1 MLDYEKSIAK
11 LIERVGLIHT
21 SGYSPTEESKALNA
35 LAQKL
40 DETIGLMDQ
49 DSYWELEDAFNQP
62 SPGSVRIDGSK
73 EEDVERAGR
82 YANIRWGMYE
92 LADFARR
99 KKGELPHRNKKHAVP
114 FAATGLLHIMYQAG
128 KDFPKLYDHS
138 EAVKELGRVCNGAN
152 IVLSAERLRGA
163 LTESLESFDPNY
175 RDAGI
180 DEILVFAQ

>member
-11 LIERVGLIHT
+11 LIERVCLIHT
-21 SGYSPTEESKALNA
+21 SGYSPTEEGKALDA

-40 DETIGLMDQ
+40 EETFALMDQ
-49 DSYWELEDAFNQP
+49 AKYWELEYAFNQP
-62 SPGSVRIDGSK
+62 GPGSVRIDGSK
-73 EEDVERAGR
+73 EEDIERAGR
-82 YANIRWGMYE
+82 YANIRWGMHE
-92 LADFARR
+92 LAKFARR

-128 KDFPKLYDHS
+128 KGCPKLYDNS
-138 EAVKELGRVCNGAN
+138 EAVRELGRVCEGAG

-163 LTESLESFDPNY
+163 LTASLESFDPNY

-180 DEILVFAQ
+180 DDILVFAQ